1 MAIGSMTFPQ
11 EPVGSSDKTPVITN
25 WTPIVPYTVHV
36 DDISGLFYF
45 KIILS
50 VYLGS
55 STAGT
60 LIAKLKQRRNGNPT
74 DISGDKA
81 TAIFDMRDI
90 INSQLED
97 TIADAKEPTKSIHTL
112 GKNNEDYIFSENNNQ
127 IVQVYVKGTVEYAS
141 LAINSPEEKATP
153 NHDDTRFYIAAS
165 LPLEDGRGTDNFQT
179 NSFENYTSS
188 SADEFM
194 LTDTA
199 KQRSIASLSGSKQ
212 FVNYLRSDDYHTI
225 GFLNDKTNFGSEC
238 KYFEIVYYSADGSK
252 IGEKMYIKNE
262 LATGGADPSDDTA
275 TGIDNKN
282 ARRLIYFGCGPK
294 NLEEAEDV
302 PAQQEG
308 GSPSDGAAR
317 PSNFSGY
324 DYYSIRGSEAADD
337 DTGYTTTPYYFILE
351 DGNCKGFKV
360 RRLGWR
366 NSKGCYDY
374 FNFKMK
380 STQTLEV
387 ARNEYE
393 TMLGNFNSDMYSY
406 NNFARGKRTRQTT
419 AILKE
424 TINTDW
430 LNEDQV
436 ELMESL
442 LMSTNVNIIENAD
455 TNFTVPV
462 MITDKSIVR
471 KTTANDK
478 LKIQYTF
485 KIEYAN
491 AYNTNS

>member
-11 EPVGSSDKTPVITN
+11 EPVGTSDKTPVITN

-50 VYLGS
+50 VYLGA
-55 STAGT
+55 STSGT

-74 DISGDKA
+74 DVSGDKA
-81 TAIFDMRDI
+81 TAIFDMRNI
-90 INSQLED
+90 VNSQLED

-127 IVQVYVKGTVEYAS
+127 ILQVYVKGTVEYAS
-141 LAINSPEEKATP
+141 LATNSPEEKATP

-165 LPLEDGRGTDNFQT
+165 LPLEDGRGTDDFQGGA
-179 NSFENYTSS
+179 FEDYTAS
-188 SADEFM
+188 SASEFM
-194 LTDTA
+194 LSDSVKTS
-199 KQRSIASLSGSKQ
+199 SIVSSGIQ
-212 FVNYLRSDDYHTI
+212 YVNYVRSDDYHTM
-225 GFLNDKTNFGSEC
+225 GFLNDKTNFNSEC
-238 KYFEIVYYSADGSK
+238 KYFEIVYYNADGTK
-252 IGEKMYIKNE
+252 VDDKWYIENA
-262 LATGGADPSDDTA
+262 LSTGGADPSDDTA

-282 ARRLIYFGCGPK
+282 SRRLLYFGCGPK

-302 PAQQEG
+302 PAKKEG
-308 GSPSDGAAR
+308 GSPVNGGAR

-324 DYYSIRGSEAADD
+324 AYYSIRGSKAADD

-351 DGNCKGFKV
+351 DGSCKGFKV

-387 ARNEYE
+387 ERNEYE
-393 TMLGNFNSDMYSY
+393 TMLGNFNSDIFSY
-406 NNFARGKRTRQTT
+406 DNFARGKRTRQTT

-430 LNEDQV
+430 INEDQV

-478 LKIQYTF
+478 LQIQYTF

-491 AYNTNS
+491 PYNTNS

>member
-11 EPVGSSDKTPVITN
+11 EPVSTGDKTPVITN

-50 VYLGS
+50 IYLGAS
-55 STAGT
+55 ASGQ
-60 LIAKLKQRRNGNPT
+60 LIGKLKQRRNGYT
-74 DISGDKA
+74 VDISADKA

-90 INSQLED
+90 VNSQLED
-97 TIADAKEPTKSIHTL
+97 TIADAKEPTKSIHLL

-127 IVQVYVKGTVEYAS
+127 IRQVYVKGTVEYSSSAEDSPQEYAS
-141 LAINSPEEKATP
+141 P
-153 NHDDTRFYIAAS
+153 NFDDTRFYIAAS

-179 NSFENYTSS
+179 DSFENYTSS
-188 SADEFM
+188 SSDEFM

-199 KQRSIASLSGSKQ
+199 KQRSIVSLSGSRQ
-212 FVNYLRSDDYHTI
+212 YVNYLRSDDYHTI

-238 KYFEIVYYSADGSK
+238 KYFEIVYYEADGSK
-252 IGEKMYIKNE
+252 IGEKMYIENA
-262 LATGGADPSDDTA
+262 LSTGGADPSDDTA
-275 TGIDNKN
+275 SGIDNKN
-282 ARRLIYFGCGPK
+282 ARRLLYFGCGPK

-302 PAQQEG
+302 PAKEES

-324 DYYSIRGSEAADD
+324 AYYSIRGSKAADD
-337 DTGYTTTPYYFILE
+337 DTGYTTTPYYFVLE
-351 DGNCKGFKV
+351 DGSCKGYKV

-374 FNFKMK
+374 FNFKRK
-380 STQTLEV
+380 SIQTLEV

-393 TMLGNFNSDMYSY
+393 TMLGNFSSDMYSY
-406 NNFARGKRTRQTT
+406 DNFDRGKRTRQTT
-419 AILKE
+419 AVLKE

-436 ELMESL
+436 SLMESL
-442 LMSTNVNIIENAD
+442 LMSTNVNIIQNAD
-455 TNFTVPV
+455 TTFTVPV
-462 MITDKSIVR
+462 MITDKSIIR
-471 KTTANDK
+471 KTSANDK

-491 AYNTNS
+491 PYNTNS